1 MACRKNDECL
11 YFAPEIQTLLW
22 IAQEFSAKTTE
33 SAIKKLTLWQWEVV
47 RLTHMPQKK
56 KRTGDILDWKTNQP
70 QNMSRII
77 SDNFVVVVVVFSH
90 IFICSKFRH
99 IKYTQIIYIVNG
111 SEYPKRARVHNHYAE
126 GLSLNWLKHLTVS
139 CTESDSGEYQG
150 GWKAWDVMLT
160 CLFFKGY
167 SIRLFLGHLH

>member
-56 KRTGDILDWKTNQP
+56 TELGIFWTGKPTNHKTCLELFLIILLLLLLFFP
-70 QNMSRII
+70 IFSYAQNLGILNTPRS
-77 SDNFVVVVVVFSH
+77 
-90 IFICSKFRH
+90 
-99 IKYTQIIYIVNG
+99 YIVNG

-150 GWKAWDVMLT
+150 GWKARDVMLT